1 MQNLKKLH
9 FETQTLMKN
18 HYALNN
24 EYPSPMIKIYTALNK
39 EKAEF
44 NYIISLPNYI
54 IFAKIIKLNFHPQ
67 KWKFSEKVNEK
78 WKFTENLPR
87 NI

>member
-1 MQNLKKLH
+1 
-9 FETQTLMKN
+9 MKN
-18 HYALNN
+18 HHALNN

-54 IFAKIIKLNFHPQ
+54 IFAKMIKLNFRPL
-67 KWKFSEKVNEK
+67 KSENSAKK
-78 WKFTENLPR
+78 
-87 NI
+87 

>member
-1 MQNLKKLH
+1 
-9 FETQTLMKN
+9 MKN
-18 HYALNN
+18 HHALNN

-54 IFAKIIKLNFHPQ
+54 IFAKMIKLNFHPQ
-67 KWKFSEKVNEK
+67 K
-78 WKFTENLPR
+78 
-87 NI
+87 

>member
-1 MQNLKKLH
+1 M
-9 FETQTLMKN
+9 
-18 HYALNN
+18 A
-24 EYPSPMIKIYTALNK
+24 KIYTALNK

-54 IFAKIIKLNFHPQ
+54 IFAKMIKLNFHPQ

-78 WKFTENLPR
+78 WKFTSQHLKNKNFILFW
-87 NI
+87 NILLQIKIRCDIMITYKDL